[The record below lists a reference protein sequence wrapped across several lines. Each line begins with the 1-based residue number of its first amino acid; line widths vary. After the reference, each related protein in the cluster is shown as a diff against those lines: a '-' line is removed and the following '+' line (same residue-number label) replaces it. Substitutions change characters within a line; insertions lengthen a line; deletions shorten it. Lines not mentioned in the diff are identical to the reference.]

1 MTADRIAHRAWNRQ
15 DTFGGVLSAALVP
28 AAIAYGAGVRV
39 RNFLYDRGWR
49 RAARVGVPVL
59 SVGNLTV
66 GGTGKTPVVVWL
78 AEELER
84 RGYAVGV
91 VSRGYGRRSRGTQ
104 VVALGGRLLVDVE
117 AAGDEPAMI
126 GRRIRGPVVV
136 AGQRAAGA
144 RVAIERG
151 ARVLLL
157 DDGFQHRAIA
167 RDFDLLLVDDERPV
181 GNGWPLPSGPLR
193 ESLRGATRADAVL
206 AIDRRSP
213 RAEEGAGGSWAHA
226 GLFPRPCHRGVLVP
240 RALVWPDGDA
250 WTEEPLARLAGQRIV
265 VVTGIVG
272 PQALY
277 AMVQQWEGQIV
288 NALEF
293 PDHHWYDRDD
303 FAAIRKAAREADLI
317 VTTEKDL
324 VKLERFPFA
333 RGGLMALRLGVA
345 VAGAAQLLAAIGA
358 ALRRDSG
365 PS

>member
-1 MTADRIAHRAWNRQ
+1 VTSDRIAHRAWNRQ
-15 DTFGGVLSAALVP
+15 GALGGAMWTALVP
-28 AAIAYGAGVRV
+28 AALAYGAGVRV

-49 RAARVGVPVL
+49 RAARVPVPVL

-84 RGYAVGV
+84 RGHSVGV
-91 VSRGYGRRSRGTQ
+91 LSRGYGRRSRGAQ
-104 VVALGGRLLVDVE
+104 VVALGGRPLVGVDTS
-117 AAGDEPAMI
+117 GDEPAMI

-136 AGQRAAGA
+136 ASRRAAGA

-193 ESLRGATRADAVL
+193 EPLRGATRADAVL
-206 AIDRRSP
+206 VVDRRP
-213 RAEEGAGGSWAHA
+213 AHADDGAPQSWAHA
-226 GLFPRPCHRGVLVP
+226 DLFPRPRYRGTLVP
-240 RALVWPDGDA
+240 RALVWPDGDT
-250 WTEEPLARLAGQRIV
+250 WTEEPLARLAGQRILV
-265 VVTGIVG
+265 VAGIVG

-288 NALEF
+288 NALQF

-303 FAAIRKAAREADLI
+303 FATIRKAAREADLI

-324 VKLERFPFA
+324 VKLERFPFV

-345 VAGAAQLLAAIGA
+345 VEGAPELLAAIGA
-358 ALRRDSG
+358 ALRRDSD

>member
-1 MTADRIAHRAWNRQ
+1 MRVGRIAHRAWNRPGAL
-15 DTFGGVLSAALVP
+15 GGAISTALVP

-49 RAARVGVPVL
+49 RVARVAVPVL

-84 RGYAVGV
+84 RGYSVGV
-91 VSRGYGRRSRGTQ
+91 LSRGYGRRSRGTR
-104 VVALGGRLLVDVE
+104 VVALGGRPLVDVE
-117 AAGDEPAMI
+117 MSGDEPAMI

-136 AGQRAAGA
+136 AGRRAAGA

-193 ESLRGATRADAVL
+193 EPVRGAARADAVL
-206 AIDRRSP
+206 VVDRRL
-213 RAEEGAGGSWAHA
+213 RGAEDGAAGSWAHA
-226 GLFPRPCHRGVLVP
+226 NLFPRPCHRGGLVP
-240 RALVWPDGDA
+240 RALVWPDGDT
-250 WTEEPLARLAGQRIV
+250 WTEEPLVRLAGQRIV

-303 FAAIRKAAREADLI
+303 FATIRKAAREADLI

-324 VKLERFPFA
+324 VKLERFPFV

-345 VAGAAQLLAAIGA
+345 VEGAAELLAAIGT
-358 ALRRDSG
+358 ALRRASG

>member
-1 MTADRIAHRAWNRQ
+1 VTAGRFAHRAWDREGAL
-15 DTFGGVLSAALVP
+15 GGAMWAALVP

-49 RAARVGVPVL
+49 RAARVAAPVV

-66 GGTGKTPVVVWL
+66 GGTGETPVVVWL

-84 RGYAVGV
+84 RGHSVGV
-91 VSRGYGRRSRGTQ
+91 LSRGYGRRSRGTKVIAQ
-104 VVALGGRLLVDVE
+104 GGRPVVSVE
-117 AAGDEPAMI
+117 ASGDEPAMI

-136 AGQRAAGA
+136 AGRREAGA

-167 RDFDLLLVDDERPV
+167 RDFDLLLVDDERPI
-181 GNGWPLPSGPLR
+181 GNGWTLPSGPLR
-193 ESLRGATRADAVL
+193 EPLRNATRADAVL
-206 AIDRRSP
+206 AVDRGSP
-213 RAEEGAGGSWAHA
+213 RAEGGLPAAWVHA
-226 GLFPRPCHRGVLVP
+226 GRFERPCYRGVLVP
-240 RALVWPDGDA
+240 RALVWPDGET
-250 WTEEPLARLAGQRIV
+250 WTEAPLARLAGQRILV
-265 VVTGIVG
+265 VSGIVG

-288 NALEF
+288 NVLEF

-303 FAAIRKAAREADLI
+303 FATIRKAAREADLI

-324 VKLERFPFA
+324 VKLERFPFV

-345 VAGAAQLLAAIGA
+345 VEGAEELLAAISA
-358 ALRRDSG
+358 VLRRGAG
-365 PS
+365 PA